1 MTGAP
6 ERAHDPIPL
15 SFRRYAAVLGVL
27 ATVAAVA
34 SAFAWPAQLGDQPAK
49 VWALAAFIVI
59 GELLPIRIPRGTHTE
74 EITVSNAFA
83 VAFLLI
89 FGAAPAMAVY
99 GGVCLAA
106 DLLRRTAPA
115 KTLVNASQSI
125 LSLAAAA
132 AVLALLAEGPPAT
145 LGGTGPLVILAAAC
159 AFFVID
165 ELVAT
170 TAFVLLTG
178 VGFTTYL
185 RRESASLTWTSGFL
199 VTLAPLVVAA
209 AEKSGWLVPL
219 LFGPTLAIYLGG
231 RHAIR
236 SAHRALHDE
245 LTGLPNRGMLHDRLE
260 ESLDSAALHDDPVV
274 VLLVDIDDFRAVN
287 DTLGHE
293 HGDTLLVQLA
303 RRLETSFGD
312 DAELIARV
320 GGDELAVVVSGG
332 EADPDAI
339 AKRTA
344 EVLAPPFSV
353 GGLSLEVR
361 ASLGA
366 ALFPEHADRARE
378 LVRRADI
385 ALHRAKA
392 DGTLYNVYR
401 SEYDSFSVDRLLL
414 AGQLR
419 RAIAGGELVVHYQPK
434 LALADGR
441 PRGVEALVRWEH
453 PELGLLAPQAFVPL
467 AEHTGLITELT
478 DVVLGQTLT
487 QCAAWRRAGLDL
499 VVAVNLSP
507 RSLLDADLPRRI
519 EAVLAAN
526 DLPGDALQVEI
537 TESRV
542 VSDLDGAGRVLDQLH
557 ALGASCAIDDFGTGY
572 SSLTQLQRLRVDEIK
587 IDRSF
592 VAEMDRSADSEAIVR
607 STIELGR
614 SLGLAVTAEGV
625 ESEAIWS
632 RLVELGCDYAQGFHI
647 GHPLPAAAC
656 SRVLDN
662 LVRRA
667 HA

>member
-6 ERAHDPIPL
+6 NRASTPL
-15 SFRRYAAVLGVL
+15 SFRRYATFL
-27 ATVAAVA
+27 ACAAPVAAIA
-34 SAFAWPAQLGDQPAK
+34 AALAWPAQLGDQPAK
-49 VWALAAFIVI
+49 FWALAAFVVV

-74 EITVSNAFA
+74 EITVSTAFA
-83 VAFLLI
+83 VAFLVI

-99 GGVCLAA
+99 GGACLAA
-106 DLLRRTAPA
+106 DLLRRTAPS
-115 KTLVNASQSI
+115 KTVFNAAQSV

-132 AVLALLAEGPPAT
+132 FVLALLAGAPT
-145 LGGTGPLVILAAAC
+145 GGPLGPGPLTTLAAAG
-159 AFFVID
+159 AFFVVD
-165 ELVAT
+165 ELIVT
-170 TAFVLLTG
+170 VAFVLLTG
-178 VGFTTYL
+178 VGLTTYL
-185 RRESASLTWTSGFL
+185 RRESASLTWTSGFF
-199 VTLAPLVVAA
+199 VTLAPLVVAGSERSA
-209 AEKSGWLVPL
+209 WLVPL

-245 LTGLPNRGMLHDRLE
+245 LTGLPNRGMLHDRLDE
-260 ESLDSAALHDDPVV
+260 ALDAAKLHGDEVV
-274 VLLVDIDDFRAVN
+274 VLLIDIDDFRAVN
-287 DTLGHE
+287 DTLGHD
-293 HGDTLLVQLA
+293 HGDTLLVAIA
-303 RRLETSFGD
+303 RRLESALGD
-312 DAELIARV
+312 QADLIARV
-320 GGDELAVVVSGG
+320 GGDELAVVMSGEG
-332 EADPDAI
+332 ADPHRA

-344 EVLAPPFSV
+344 DVLAAPFAV

-366 ALFPEHADRARE
+366 ACFPEHADHARE

-392 DGTLYNVYR
+392 ERTLYNVYR
-401 SEYDSFSVDRLLL
+401 AEYDSFSVDRLLL

-419 RAIAGGELVVHYQPK
+419 RAIAGGELVVYYQPK
-434 LALADGR
+434 LALGDGM

-453 PELGLLAPQAFVPL
+453 PELGLLGPQAFVPL

-507 RSLLDADLPRRI
+507 RSLLDADLPSRI
-519 EAVLAAN
+519 ETVLAAN
-526 DLPGDALQVEI
+526 DLPGEALQVEI
-537 TESRV
+537 TESRLV
-542 VSDLDGAGRVLDQLH
+542 ADLDGAARVLDQLH

-592 VAEMDRSADSEAIVR
+592 VAEMDRSADDEAIVR

-625 ESEAIWS
+625 ESEAIWE
-632 RLVELGCDYAQGFHI
+632 RLASLGCDYAQGFHI
-647 GHPLPAAAC
+647 GHPQPAPAC
-656 SRVLDN
+656 SRVLN
-662 LVRRA
+662 EAVGRA
-667 HA
+667 RA

>member
-6 ERAHDPIPL
+6 DKASTPK
-15 SFRRYAAVLGVL
+15 SFRRYATAL
-27 ATVAAVA
+27 ACAAPVAAIA
-34 SAFAWPAQLGDQPAK
+34 SAVAWPAQLGAQPAK
-49 VWALAAFIVI
+49 FWALAAFVVV

-74 EITVSNAFA
+74 EITVSTAFA
-83 VAFLLI
+83 VAFLVL
-89 FGAAPAMAVY
+89 FGALPAMAVY
-99 GGVCLAA
+99 GGACLVA
-106 DLLRRTAPA
+106 DVLRRTAA
-115 KTLVNASQSI
+115 MKTLFNAAQSV

-132 AVLALLAEGPPAT
+132 GVLALLADAPP
-145 LGGTGPLVILAAAC
+145 GGSHGSSPLVTLAAAG
-159 AFFVID
+159 AFFVVD
-165 ELVAT
+165 ELIVTVA
-170 TAFVLLTG
+170 FILLTG
-178 VGFTTYL
+178 VGFATYL
-185 RRESASLTWTSGFL
+185 RRESASLTWTSGFF
-199 VTLAPLVVAA
+199 VTLAPLVVAS
-209 AEKSGWLVPL
+209 AERSAWLVPL

-245 LTGLPNRGMLHDRLE
+245 LTGLPNRGMLHDRLGE
-260 ESLDSAALHDDPVV
+260 TLDAAKLHGERVA
-274 VLLVDIDDFRAVN
+274 VLLIDIDDFRAVN

-293 HGDTLLVQLA
+293 HGDTLLVAVAGRLTAQLGQ
-303 RRLETSFGD
+303 E
-312 DAELIARV
+312 AELIARV
-320 GGDELAVVVSGG
+320 GGDELAVVVSGEG
-332 EADPDAI
+332 ADPDVA

-344 EVLAPPFSV
+344 EVLAAPFSV

-366 ALFPEHADRARE
+366 AVFPEHADHARE

-392 DGTLYNVYR
+392 ERTLYNVYR
-401 SEYDSFSVDRLLL
+401 AEYDSFSIDRLLL

-419 RAIAGGELVVHYQPK
+419 RAIAGGELVVYYQPK
-434 LALADGR
+434 ISLADGR
-441 PRGVEALVRWEH
+441 PRGVEALVRWDH
-453 PELGLLAPQAFVPL
+453 PELGLLGPQAFVPL
-467 AEHTGLITELT
+467 AEHTGLVTELT
-478 DVVLGQTLT
+478 DVVLAQTLT

-526 DLPGDALQVEI
+526 DLPGEALQVEI

-542 VSDLDGAGRVLDQLH
+542 VSDLDGAARVLDQLH

-572 SSLTQLQRLRVDEIK
+572 SSLTQLQRLHVDEIK

-592 VAEMDRSADSEAIVR
+592 VAEMDRSPDDEAIVR

-625 ESEAIWS
+625 ESAAIWE
-632 RLVELGCDYAQGFHI
+632 RLVALGCDYAQGFHL
-647 GHPLPAAAC
+647 GHPQPAAAC

-662 LVRRA
+662 AIGRA
-667 HA
+667 RA